1 MIGERPLIDEEMAL
15 DTALKNV
22 RRQNYFIMLEIEK
35 NNLRFCLKQTFTLL
49 CELRSH
55 LLSPK
60 MYHELFSKVE
70 NELIPVYNYMNV
82 EISRGREAWDI
93 YESVQ
98 QCMYVI
104 PRLYLV
110 IVAGAIYIE
119 NSPEKCK
126 EIMDELL
133 EFMKEAQSPVRGIF
147 VRYYLA
153 RMMKGRL
160 PDGDNRPIKEGGCTI
175 LDTISFLTKNLEEMN
190 RCWIRMTLNA
200 SIDEKPILEKERYD
214 LKTLISDAIE
224 MLSKL
229 D

>member
-82 EISRGREAWDI
+82 EISRGR
-93 YESVQ
+93 
-98 QCMYVI
+98 
-104 PRLYLV
+104 
-110 IVAGAIYIE
+110 
-119 NSPEKCK
+119 
-126 EIMDELL
+126 
-133 EFMKEAQSPVRGIF
+133 
-147 VRYYLA
+147 
-153 RMMKGRL
+153 
-160 PDGDNRPIKEGGCTI
+160 
-175 LDTISFLTKNLEEMN
+175 
-190 RCWIRMTLNA
+190 
-200 SIDEKPILEKERYD
+200 
-214 LKTLISDAIE
+214 
-224 MLSKL
+224 
-229 D
+229 